1 MNFKGMA
8 SKMGGDAVNAASGAA
23 VGSAAGALSEHTG
36 VELSEEQTAAL

>member
-8 SKMGGDAVNAASGAA
+8 SKMGGDAVNAASGAV

-36 VELSEEQTAAL
+36 VELSEE